1 MDENRISGTVRNA
14 QGKADEAVG
23 RVTGDLKKQVEGK
36 LDQAAGA
43 AQEFYGQTADA
54 ARDTAVTLD
63 KWLSTTI
70 EAQPYTAALVAFGI
84 GWLLGR
90 MHRPL

>member
-1 MDENRISGTVRNA
+1 VV
-14 QGKADEAVG
+14 ADSHLNTYRTPILESQQSDPPHQHWK
-23 RVTGDLKKQVEGK
+23 TIN
-36 LDQAAGA
+36 
-43 AQEFYGQTADA
+43 GQTADA

-63 KWLSTTI
+63 KWLRTKI

-90 MHRPL
+90 AHRPL